1 MARSDTT
8 MDKKFGLLGRKLAHS
23 YSPQLHN
30 MLSDYEYK
38 LYEVEP
44 EDLDTFMATT
54 ELSGMN
60 VTIPYKKSVMK
71 YCVELSDVARKMGCC
86 NTLVKMP
93 DGWHGDNT
101 DYYGFCAMVRNRGID
116 FDGRKVLVLGSGGAS
131 NTVCRASED
140 LGAREIVIIS
150 RTGDNNY
157 SNLDRH
163 ADANI
168 IVNATPVGMFPY
180 NGQAPLELKQFPKI
194 EGVVDLIYNPE
205 RTALLL
211 QAEKLGIRHTDGLYM
226 LVAQAKKAAEIFA
239 GNAIA
244 ESENER
250 INDVLR
256 AEMNNIILVGMPGC
270 GKSSVGKLLAQKT
283 GRKFIDADQAIVESA
298 GTPIPEIFKQ
308 DGEAGFRKIETKVLE
323 ELGKLSGVIIATGGG
338 CVTRPE
344 NYPLIHQNGM
354 IFWLQRDI
362 SKLPTNGRPLSQAN
376 PLEKLYADRKDKYA
390 AFADAII
397 DNNGSLEATVDAI
410 IAKSIC

>member
-1 MARSDTT
+1 
-8 MDKKFGLLGRKLAHS
+8 MDKKYGLLGRKLDHS

-44 EDLDTFMATT
+44 EDLDTFMEATR
-54 ELSGMN
+54 LSGMN

-71 YCVELSDVARKMGCC
+71 YCVELSDAARKMGCC
-86 NTLVKMP
+86 NTLVKMA

-101 DYYGFCAMVRNRGID
+101 DYYGFCAMVKNRGID
-116 FDGRKVLVLGSGGAS
+116 FDERKVLVLGSGGAS

-140 LGAREIVIIS
+140 LGAREIVVIS
-150 RTGDNNY
+150 RSGDNNY
-157 SNLDRH
+157 SNLDKH
-163 ADANI
+163 ADADI

-180 NGQAPLELKQFPKI
+180 NGQCMLELKQFPKL
-194 EGVVDLIYNPE
+194 EGAVDLIYNPE

-211 QAEKLGIRHTDGLYM
+211 QAEELGIKHTDGLYM

-239 GNAIA
+239 GKLIP

-250 INDVLR
+250 INAILR
-256 AEMNNIILVGMPGC
+256 AQMNNIVLIGMPGC

-283 GRKFIDADQAIVESA
+283 GRRFIDADQAIVESA
-298 GTPIPEIFKQ
+298 GVTIPEIFKQ
-308 DGEAGFRKIETKVLE
+308 DGEAGFRKIETKVME

-344 NYPLIHQNGM
+344 NYPLIHQNGV

-362 SKLPTNGRPLSQAN
+362 SKLPTNGRPISQAN

-390 AFADAII
+390 AFADVIV
-397 DNNGSLEATVDAI
+397 DNNGALEATVDAI
-410 IAKSIC
+410 IAN

>member
-1 MARSDTT
+1 
-8 MDKKFGLLGRKLAHS
+8 MDKKYGLLGRKLDHS

-44 EDLDTFMATT
+44 EDLDTFMETT
-54 ELSGMN
+54 RLSGMN

-71 YCVELSDVARKMGCC
+71 YCVELSDAARKMGCC
-86 NTLVKMP
+86 NTLVKMA

-101 DYYGFCAMVRNRGID
+101 DYYGFCAMVKNRGIE

-140 LGAREIVIIS
+140 LGAREIVVIS
-150 RTGDNNY
+150 RSGDNNY
-157 SNLDRH
+157 SNLDKH
-163 ADANI
+163 ADADI

-180 NGQAPLELKQFPKI
+180 NGQCMLELKQFPKL

-211 QAEKLGIRHTDGLYM
+211 QAEELGIKHTDGLYM

-239 GNAIA
+239 GKLIP

-250 INDVLR
+250 INAILR
-256 AEMNNIILVGMPGC
+256 AQMNNIVLIGMPGC

-283 GRKFIDADQAIVESA
+283 GRRFIDADQAIVESA
-298 GTPIPEIFKQ
+298 GVTIPEIFKQ
-308 DGEAGFRKIETKVLE
+308 DGEAGFRKIETKVME

-344 NYPLIHQNGM
+344 NYTLIHQNGV

-362 SKLPTNGRPLSQAN
+362 SKLPTNGRPISQAN

-390 AFADAII
+390 AFADVIV
-397 DNNGSLEATVDAI
+397 DNNGALEATVDAI
-410 IAKSIC
+410 IAN

>member
-1 MARSDTT
+1 
-8 MDKKFGLLGRKLAHS
+8 MDKKYGLLGRKLDHS

-44 EDLDTFMATT
+44 EDLDTFMETT
-54 ELSGMN
+54 RLSGMN

-71 YCVELSDVARKMGCC
+71 YCVELSDAARKMGCC
-86 NTLVKMP
+86 NTLVKMA

-101 DYYGFCAMVRNRGID
+101 DYYGFCAMVKNRGID

-140 LGAREIVIIS
+140 LGAREIVVIS
-150 RTGDNNY
+150 RSGDNNY
-157 SNLDRH
+157 SNLDKH
-163 ADANI
+163 ADADI

-180 NGQAPLELKQFPKI
+180 NGQCMLELKQFPKL

-211 QAEKLGIRHTDGLYM
+211 QAEELGIKHTDGLYM

-239 GNAIA
+239 GKLIP

-250 INDVLR
+250 INAILR
-256 AEMNNIILVGMPGC
+256 AQMNNIVLIGMPGC

-283 GRKFIDADQAIVESA
+283 GRRFIDADQAIVESA
-298 GTPIPEIFKQ
+298 GVTIPEIFKQ
-308 DGEAGFRKIETKVLE
+308 DGEAGFRKIETKVME

-344 NYPLIHQNGM
+344 NYPLIHQNGV

-362 SKLPTNGRPLSQAN
+362 SKLPTNGRPISQAN

-390 AFADAII
+390 AFADVIV
-397 DNNGSLEATVDAI
+397 DNNGALEATVDAI
-410 IAKSIC
+410 IAN

>member
-1 MARSDTT
+1 
-8 MDKKFGLLGRKLAHS
+8 MDKKYGLLGRKLDHS

-44 EDLDTFMATT
+44 EDLDTFMETT
-54 ELSGMN
+54 RLSGMN

-71 YCVELSDVARKMGCC
+71 YCVELSDAARKMGCC
-86 NTLVKMP
+86 NTLVKMA

-101 DYYGFCAMVRNRGID
+101 DYYGFCAMVKNRGID

-140 LGAREIVIIS
+140 LGAREIVVIS
-150 RTGDNNY
+150 RSGDNNY
-157 SNLDRH
+157 SNLDKH
-163 ADANI
+163 ADADI

-180 NGQAPLELKQFPKI
+180 NGQCMLELKQFPKL

-211 QAEKLGIRHTDGLYM
+211 QAEELGIKHTDGLYM

-239 GNAIA
+239 GRLIP

-250 INDVLR
+250 INAILR
-256 AEMNNIILVGMPGC
+256 AQMNNIVLIGMPGC

-283 GRKFIDADQAIVESA
+283 GRRFIDADQAIVESA
-298 GTPIPEIFKQ
+298 GVTIPEIFKQ
-308 DGEAGFRKIETKVLE
+308 DGEAGFRKIETKVME

-344 NYPLIHQNGM
+344 NYPLIHQNGV

-362 SKLPTNGRPLSQAN
+362 SKLPTNGRPISQAN

-390 AFADAII
+390 AFADVIV
-397 DNNGSLEATVDAI
+397 DNNGALEATVDAI
-410 IAKSIC
+410 IAN

>member
-1 MARSDTT
+1 
-8 MDKKFGLLGRKLAHS
+8 MDKKYGLLGRKLDHS

-44 EDLDTFMATT
+44 EDLDTFMETT
-54 ELSGMN
+54 RLSGMN

-71 YCVELSDVARKMGCC
+71 YCVELSDAARKMGCC
-86 NTLVKMP
+86 NTLVKMA

-101 DYYGFCAMVRNRGID
+101 DYYGFCAMVKNRGID

-140 LGAREIVIIS
+140 LGAREIVVIS
-150 RTGDNNY
+150 RSGDNNY
-157 SNLDRH
+157 SNLDKH
-163 ADANI
+163 ADADI

-180 NGQAPLELKQFPKI
+180 NGQCMLELKQFPKL

-211 QAEKLGIRHTDGLYM
+211 QAEELGIKHTDGLYM

-239 GNAIA
+239 GKLIP

-250 INDVLR
+250 INAILR
-256 AEMNNIILVGMPGC
+256 AQMNNIVLIGMPGC

-283 GRKFIDADQAIVESA
+283 GRRFIDADQAIVESA
-298 GTPIPEIFKQ
+298 GVTIPEIFKQ
-308 DGEAGFRKIETKVLE
+308 DGEAGFRKIETKVME

-344 NYPLIHQNGM
+344 NYPLIHQNGV

-362 SKLPTNGRPLSQAN
+362 SKLPTNGRPISQAN

-390 AFADAII
+390 AFADVIV
-397 DNNGSLEATVDAI
+397 DNNGALEATIDAI
-410 IAKSIC
+410 IAN

>member
-1 MARSDTT
+1 MG
-8 MDKKFGLLGRKLAHS
+8 KKYGLLGRKLGHS

-44 EDLDTFMATT
+44 EDLDTFMETT

-60 VTIPYKKSVMK
+60 VTIPYKKTVMK
-71 YCVELSDVARKMGCC
+71 YCVELSDAARKMGCC
-86 NTLVKMP
+86 NTLVKMA

-101 DYYGFCAMVRNRGID
+101 DYYGFCAMVKSRGID
-116 FDGRKVLVLGSGGAS
+116 FDDRKVLVLGSGGAS

-150 RTGDNNY
+150 RTGEDNY
-157 SNLDRH
+157 SNLDKH
-163 ADANI
+163 ADADI

-180 NGQAPLELKQFPKI
+180 NGQSPLDLKQFPKL

-211 QAEKLGIRHTDGLYM
+211 QAELLGIRYTDGLYM

-239 GNAIA
+239 GKAIP

-250 INDVLR
+250 VNDILR
-256 AEMNNIILVGMPGC
+256 AEMNNIVLIGMPGC
-270 GKSSVGKLLAQKT
+270 GKSSVGKLLAERT
-283 GRKFIDADQAIVESA
+283 GRKLIDADQAIVESA
-298 GTPIPEIFKQ
+298 GCPIPEIFKQ

-323 ELGKLSGVIIATGGG
+323 QLGKLSGVIIATGGG

-390 AFADAII
+390 AFADVIV
-397 DNNGSLEATVDAI
+397 DNNGLLEESVDAI
-410 IAKSIC
+410 IAKDLSWTN

>member
-1 MARSDTT
+1 
-8 MDKKFGLLGRKLAHS
+8 MDKKYGLLGRKLDHS

-44 EDLDTFMATT
+44 EDLDTFMETT
-54 ELSGMN
+54 KLSGMN

-71 YCVELSDVARKMGCC
+71 YCVELSDAARKMGCC
-86 NTLVKMP
+86 NTLVKMA

-101 DYYGFCAMVRNRGID
+101 DYYGFCAMVKNRGIE

-140 LGAREIVIIS
+140 LGAREIVVIS
-150 RTGDNNY
+150 RSGDNNY
-157 SNLDRH
+157 SNLDKH
-163 ADANI
+163 ADADI

-180 NGQAPLELKQFPKI
+180 NGQCMLELKQFPKL

-211 QAEKLGIRHTDGLYM
+211 QAEELGIKHTDGLYM

-239 GNAIA
+239 GKLIP

-250 INDVLR
+250 INAILR
-256 AEMNNIILVGMPGC
+256 AQMNNIVLIGMPGC

-283 GRKFIDADQAIVESA
+283 GRRFIDADQAIVESA
-298 GTPIPEIFKQ
+298 GVTIPEIFKQ
-308 DGEAGFRKIETKVLE
+308 DGEAGFRKIETKVME

-344 NYPLIHQNGM
+344 NYTLIHQNGV

-362 SKLPTNGRPLSQAN
+362 SKLPTNGRPISQAN

-390 AFADAII
+390 AFADVIV
-397 DNNGSLEATVDAI
+397 DNNGALEATVDAI
-410 IAKSIC
+410 IAN

>member
-1 MARSDTT
+1 
-8 MDKKFGLLGRKLAHS
+8 MDKKYGLLGRKLDHS

-44 EDLDTFMATT
+44 EDLDTFMETT
-54 ELSGMN
+54 RLSGMN

-71 YCVELSDVARKMGCC
+71 YCVELSDAARKMGCC
-86 NTLVKMP
+86 NTLVKMA

-101 DYYGFCAMVRNRGID
+101 DYYGFCAMVKNRGID

-140 LGAREIVIIS
+140 LGAREIVVIS
-150 RTGDNNY
+150 RSGDNNY
-157 SNLDRH
+157 SNLDKH
-163 ADANI
+163 ADADI

-180 NGQAPLELKQFPKI
+180 NGQCMLELKQFPKL

-211 QAEKLGIRHTDGLYM
+211 QAEELGIKHTDGLYM

-239 GNAIA
+239 GKLIP

-250 INDVLR
+250 INAILR
-256 AEMNNIILVGMPGC
+256 AQMNNIVLIGMPGC

-283 GRKFIDADQAIVESA
+283 GRRFIDADQAIVESA
-298 GTPIPEIFKQ
+298 GVTIPEIFKQ
-308 DGEAGFRKIETKVLE
+308 DGEAGFRKIETKVME

-344 NYPLIHQNGM
+344 NYTLIHQNGV

-362 SKLPTNGRPLSQAN
+362 SKLPTNGRPISQAN

-390 AFADAII
+390 AFADVIV
-397 DNNGSLEATVDAI
+397 DNNGALEATVDAI
-410 IAKSIC
+410 IAN

>member
-1 MARSDTT
+1 
-8 MDKKFGLLGRKLAHS
+8 MDKKYGLLGRKLDHS

-44 EDLDTFMATT
+44 EDLDTFMETT
-54 ELSGMN
+54 KLSGMN

-71 YCVELSDVARKMGCC
+71 YCVELSDAARKMGCC
-86 NTLVKMP
+86 NTLVKMA

-101 DYYGFCAMVRNRGID
+101 DYYGFCAMVKNRGID

-140 LGAREIVIIS
+140 LGAREIVVIS
-150 RTGDNNY
+150 RSGDNNY
-157 SNLDRH
+157 SNLDKH
-163 ADANI
+163 ADADI

-180 NGQAPLELKQFPKI
+180 NGQCMLELKQFPKL

-211 QAEKLGIRHTDGLYM
+211 QAEELGIKHTDGLYM

-239 GNAIA
+239 GKAIP
-244 ESENER
+244 EGENER
-250 INDVLR
+250 INAILR
-256 AEMNNIILVGMPGC
+256 AEMNNIVLIGMPGC
-270 GKSSVGKLLAQKT
+270 GKSSVGKLLARKT
-283 GRKFIDADQAIVESA
+283 GRRFIDADQAIVESA
-298 GTPIPEIFKQ
+298 GVTIPEIFKQ
-308 DGEAGFRKIETKVLE
+308 DGEAGFRKIETKVME

-344 NYPLIHQNGM
+344 NYPLIHQNGV

-362 SKLPTNGRPLSQAN
+362 SKLPTNGRPISQAN

-390 AFADAII
+390 AFADVIV
-397 DNNGSLEATVDAI
+397 DNNGALEATVDAI
-410 IAKSIC
+410 IAN

>member
-1 MARSDTT
+1 
-8 MDKKFGLLGRKLAHS
+8 MDKKYGLLGRKLDHS

-44 EDLDTFMATT
+44 EDLDTFMETT
-54 ELSGMN
+54 KLSGMN

-71 YCVELSDVARKMGCC
+71 YCVELSDAARKMGCC
-86 NTLVKMP
+86 NTLVKMA

-101 DYYGFCAMVRNRGID
+101 DYYGFCAMVKNRGID

-140 LGAREIVIIS
+140 LGAREIVVIS
-150 RTGDNNY
+150 RSGDNNY
-157 SNLDRH
+157 SNLDKH
-163 ADANI
+163 ADADI

-180 NGQAPLELKQFPKI
+180 NGQCMLELKQFPKL

-211 QAEKLGIRHTDGLYM
+211 QAEELGIKHTDGLYM

-239 GNAIA
+239 GKLIP

-250 INDVLR
+250 INAILR
-256 AEMNNIILVGMPGC
+256 AQMNNIVLIGMPGC

-283 GRKFIDADQAIVESA
+283 GRRFIDADQAIVESA
-298 GTPIPEIFKQ
+298 GVTIPEIFKQ
-308 DGEAGFRKIETKVLE
+308 DGEAGFRKIETKVME

-344 NYPLIHQNGM
+344 NYTLIHQNGV

-362 SKLPTNGRPLSQAN
+362 SKLPTNGRPISQAN

-390 AFADAII
+390 AFADVIV
-397 DNNGSLEATVDAI
+397 DNNGALEATVDAI
-410 IAKSIC
+410 IAN